1 MSRESG
7 AAIQNEYA
15 SRVPVGRLGSP
26 HEIAAAVAFF
36 TSESAGNITG
46 ATLDINGGVFTH

>member
-26 HEIAAAVAFF
+26 NEIAAAVAFF